1 LEKIKA
7 VVEMLLPPE
16 IPVMQDGIGKEKL

>member
-1 LEKIKA
+1 MKA